1 MADQAATVALQTIV
15 KRFILKYKI
24 YEDDYINY
32 LEHAVDCFRDLNI
45 SHLSYFKQADLTLD
59 AVGKVSFPNDM
70 IDFIALGVI
79 RDDVF
84 YTFVQSTDLSIPTS
98 VSSYDGSAWNKYF
111 YYLDWPG
118 RQIYCQ
124 SLPTETVTIRYISSG
139 INSGAETMVPVQCT
153 QVIDAYLRW
162 KQAQMDGAGLGEQQI
177 REVNYINEVRHL
189 QWQQLPT
196 LEQFKDTWLGR
207 PNDGSPLFGSFNS
220 SATASSTGDMLS
232 YTTTVDLAAGTNTV
246 TTTLTDPPYTIT
258 IWDTSGNEI
267 GGGMTINAAS
277 VGGVYVLTIY
287 STDAVDD
294 ATIYIVYKP

>member
-177 REVNYINEVRHL
+177 REVNYVNEVRHL

-207 PNDGSPLFGSFNS
+207 PDDESPLFGSFNS

-232 YTTTVDLAAGTNTV
+232 YTTTVDLAAGINTV

>member
-70 IDFIALGVI
+70 IDFIALGVV

-139 INSGAETMVPVQCT
+139 VNSGAETMVPVQCT

-177 REVNYINEVRHL
+177 REVNYVNEVRHL

-207 PNDGSPLFGSFNS
+207 PDDESPLFGSFNS

-258 IWDTSGNEI
+258 IWDASGNEI

>member
-84 YTFVQSTDLSIPTS
+84 YTFVQSPDLSIPTS

-177 REVNYINEVRHL
+177 REVNYVNEVRHL

-207 PNDGSPLFGSFNS
+207 PDDESPLFGSFNS

-294 ATIYIVYKP
+294 ATIYIVYRP

>member
-70 IDFIALGVI
+70 IDFIALGVV

-139 INSGAETMVPVQCT
+139 VNSGAETMVPVQCT

-177 REVNYINEVRHL
+177 REVNYVNEVRHL

-207 PNDGSPLFGSFNS
+207 PDDESPLFGSFNS

-267 GGGMTINAAS
+267 VGGMTINAAS

>member
-177 REVNYINEVRHL
+177 REVNYVNEVRHL

-207 PNDGSPLFGSFNS
+207 PDDESPLFGSFNS

-287 STDAVDD
+287 SIDAVDD

>member
-70 IDFIALGVI
+70 IDFIALGVV

-153 QVIDAYLRW
+153 QVVDAYLRW

-177 REVNYINEVRHL
+177 REVNYVNEVRHL

-207 PNDGSPLFGSFNS
+207 PDDESPLFGSFNS

-258 IWDTSGNEI
+258 IWDGSGNEI

>member
-70 IDFIALGVI
+70 IDFIALGVV

-139 INSGAETMVPVQCT
+139 VNSGAETMVPVQCT

-177 REVNYINEVRHL
+177 REVNYVNEVRHL

-207 PNDGSPLFGSFNS
+207 PDDESPLFGSFNS

>member
-124 SLPTETVTIRYISSG
+124 SLPIETVTIRYISSG

-177 REVNYINEVRHL
+177 REVNYVNEVRHL

-207 PNDGSPLFGSFNS
+207 PDDESPLFGSFNS

>member
-70 IDFIALGVI
+70 IDFIALGVV

-124 SLPTETVTIRYISSG
+124 SLPTETVTIRYVSSG
-139 INSGAETMVPVQCT
+139 VNSGAETMVPVQCT

-177 REVNYINEVRHL
+177 REVNYVNEVRHL

-207 PNDGSPLFGSFNS
+207 PDDESPLFGSFNS

>member
-177 REVNYINEVRHL
+177 REVNYVNEVRHL

-207 PNDGSPLFGSFNS
+207 PDDESPLFGSFNS

>member
-84 YTFVQSTDLSIPTS
+84 YAFVQSTDLSIPTS

-177 REVNYINEVRHL
+177 REVNYVNEVRHL

-207 PNDGSPLFGSFNS
+207 PDDESPLFGSFNS
-220 SATASSTGDMLS
+220 SVTASSTGDMLS

>member
-70 IDFIALGVI
+70 IDFIALGVV

-177 REVNYINEVRHL
+177 REVNYVNEVRHL

-207 PNDGSPLFGSFNS
+207 PDDESPLFGSFNS

>member
-45 SHLSYFKQADLTLD
+45 SHLSYFKQTDLTLD

-139 INSGAETMVPVQCT
+139 VNSGAETMVPVQCT

-177 REVNYINEVRHL
+177 REVNYVNEVRHL

-207 PNDGSPLFGSFNS
+207 PDDESPLFGSFNS

>member
-124 SLPTETVTIRYISSG
+124 SLPTETVTIRYVSSG

-177 REVNYINEVRHL
+177 REVNYVNEVRHL

-207 PNDGSPLFGSFNS
+207 PNDESPLFGSFNS
-220 SATASSTGDMLS
+220 SVTASSTGDMLS